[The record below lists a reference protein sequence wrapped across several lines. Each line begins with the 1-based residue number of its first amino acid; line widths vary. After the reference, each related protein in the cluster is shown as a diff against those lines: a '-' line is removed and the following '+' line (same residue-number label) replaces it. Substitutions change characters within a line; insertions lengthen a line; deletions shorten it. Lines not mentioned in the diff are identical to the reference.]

1 MKRRDYDCGSTKRL
15 KKKKREEEGQR
26 YAASLSSWLNTNIS
40 TSSSETPSY
49 RNNSDVNNEDVENNE
64 NSISQKPCLRQDEEE
79 GEEPCTEQENI
90 ILPCN
95 KNESKEHSNNNQV
108 SNNYF

>member
-1 MKRRDYDCGSTKRL
+1 MWFDQKADKE
-15 KKKKREEEGQR
+15 KREEEGQR

-79 GEEPCTEQENI
+79 EPCTEQENI

-108 SNNYF
+108 SNN